1 MDIDSKWQGAVTAVV
16 EGLIEKPHRGICPDG
31 WHIPT
36 NDEWNALFSGIDYA
50 AQQAVG
56 NLGWK
61 NATNASG
68 FSALPV
74 GGNEGSFR
82 GVGSYAFFWS
92 ATEGNSDYAD
102 LWFLD
107 ASAAFLGI
115 YYEGNGFAVRCF
127 KDN

>member
-1 MDIDSKWQGAVTAVV
+1 MDIDSKWQGAVTVVV

-74 GGNEGSFR
+74 GNFYN
-82 GVGSYAFFWS
+82 VGSNARFWS
-92 ATEGNSDYAD
+92 ATEYDSSRAYGWY
-102 LWFLD
+102 LD
-107 ASAAFLGI
+107 AGGAYLNLKN
-115 YYEGNGFAVRCF
+115 YGFVVRCF
-127 KDN
+127 QDSP